1 MKINT
6 GDIIL
11 CSGNGFYSTRI
22 KRFNRIVGVKGQA
35 AEITHVAE
43 IHDEH
48 SLFEATTL
56 NLYNDKS
63 GVQINDFEE
72 WLENYDGS
80 AWIRRRV
87 FRNPDVESRAKKRII
102 TSHTYLVG
110 TPYEHGIPGA
120 IELLLCIPRWNFWS
134 KEGYVHC
141 SQGVV
146 MTDRYAQLVSFKIN
160 SSNTPPYTFWDGGD
174 YEDYLIFNKLLPA
187 ERIK

>member
-63 GVQINDFEE
+63 GVQINEFGE
-72 WLENYDGS
+72 WLKNYDGKV
-80 AWIRRRV
+80 WIRRRN
-87 FRNPDVESRAKKRII
+87 FYSSAARATEWIRRKQLQ
-102 TSHTYLVG
+102 LVG

-120 IELLLCIPRWNFWS
+120 IELLLCIPRWNLFN
-134 KEGYVHC
+134 KTGYIHC
-141 SQGVV
+141 SQGVAMV
-146 MTDRYAQLVSFKIN
+146 DRYASLTICGIN
-160 SSNTPPYTFWDGGD
+160 TSNMPPFTFWDDGD
-174 YEDYLIFNKLLPA
+174 YEDWLVFNELLPA

>member
-63 GVQINDFEE
+63 GVQINEFEE
-72 WLENYDGS
+72 WLENYNGKV
-80 AWIRRRV
+80 WIRRREIYIDAA
-87 FRNPDVESRAKKRII
+87 RKWIRHKQLK
-102 TSHTYLVG
+102 LVG
-110 TPYEHGIPGA
+110 TPYENGIPGA

-134 KEGYVHC
+134 KEGHVHC

-146 MTDRYAQLVSFKIN
+146 MTDRYAGLVTCNIN
-160 SSNTPPYTFWDGGD
+160 SSNTPPFTFWDGGD
-174 YEDYLIFNKLLPA
+174 YEDYLIFNELLPA
-187 ERIK
+187 QELK